1 LDRTG
6 LRITRP
12 SLFTSGATYR
22 QPNRADRTMK
32 ISREQREAWLR
43 RTANSPFN
51 AWLDKQVKN
60 PDGTLDLEKLYSV
73 ARRYG
78 IEKRY
83 DQLNPGQ
90 QRVNIGVML
99 RTGSERATRT
109 SSVR

>member
-1 LDRTG
+1 
-6 LRITRP
+6 
-12 SLFTSGATYR
+12 
-22 QPNRADRTMK
+22 
-32 ISREQREAWLR
+32 
-43 RTANSPFN
+43 
-51 AWLDKQVKN
+51 VKN

-99 RTGSERATRT
+99 RTRVPKEQHAHHQ
-109 SSVR
+109 